1 MSADLCLFIQNLD
14 FSYGQKRVLKDINLS
29 IEQGFVSIIGPN
41 GSGKTTLLKL
51 ICGLLSL
58 QTGSVQVWGRNLR
71 ELSCMERARCFTLIQ
86 QNQAF
91 AFPFTCL
98 EMVSWGRYPHQNR
111 LEGLNSTD
119 YEIIE
124 DAMRITETLD
134 FKDRLITEVSSGEQ
148 QRVMLACALAQQPK
162 ILFLDEAFSAVDIS
176 YKKDILGKLKKL
188 VEHKKLTVVSIVH
201 DLNVAYRY
209 SDRVVL
215 LKDGE
220 LVGCG
225 HPDEV
230 MNEMTIQQVFQV
242 EVEFIQRRCFVY

>member
-1 MSADLCLFIQNLD
+1 MSAELCLFIQNLD
-14 FSYGQKRVLKDINLS
+14 YAYGRKRVLKDINLS
-29 IEQGFVSIIGPN
+29 IKQGFVSIIGPN

-58 QTGSVQVWGRNLR
+58 QSGLVQVWGRNLR
-71 ELSCMERARCFTLIQ
+71 ELSSLERARCFTLIQ

-98 EMVSWGRYPHQNR
+98 EMVSWGRYPHRNQ
-111 LEGLNSTD
+111 LDGLSD
-119 YEIIE
+119 ADFEVIE

-134 FKDRLITEVSSGEQ
+134 FKDRLITEVSGGEQ

-176 YKKDILGKLKKL
+176 YKKVILGKLKKL
-188 VEHKKLTVVSIVH
+188 VEQKKLTVVSIVH

-215 LKDGE
+215 LKEGE

>member
-1 MSADLCLFIQNLD
+1 MSAELSLSIQDLNYA
-14 FSYGQKRVLKDINLS
+14 YGRQRVLKNIHLS
-29 IEQGFVSIIGPN
+29 IEQGFISIIGPN
-41 GSGKTTLLKL
+41 GSGKTTLVKL
-51 ICGLLSL
+51 ACGLLSL
-58 QTGSVQVWGRNLR
+58 QSGSVQVWGRNLR
-71 ELSCMERARCFTLIQ
+71 ELTNLERARCFTLIQ

-98 EMVSWGRYPHQNR
+98 EMVSWGRYPHQDR
-111 LEGLNSTD
+111 LDGLNSMD

-124 DAMRITETLD
+124 DAMCITETLEL
-134 FKDRLITEVSSGEQ
+134 KDRLITEVSGGEQ

-188 VEHKKLTVVSIVH
+188 VEQKKLTVVSIVH
-201 DLNVAYRY
+201 DLNVAYRF

-220 LVGCG
+220 LVGYG

>member
-1 MSADLCLFIQNLD
+1 
-14 FSYGQKRVLKDINLS
+14 
-29 IEQGFVSIIGPN
+29 
-41 GSGKTTLLKL
+41 
-51 ICGLLSL
+51 
-58 QTGSVQVWGRNLR
+58 VQIWGRNLR
-71 ELSCMERARCFTLIQ
+71 ELSSLERARCFTLIQ

-98 EMVSWGRYPHQNR
+98 EMVSWGRYPHRNQ
-111 LEGLNSTD
+111 LDGLSD
-119 YEIIE
+119 ADFEVIE

-134 FKDRLITEVSSGEQ
+134 FKDRLITEVSGGEQ

-176 YKKDILGKLKKL
+176 YKKVILGKLKKL
-188 VEHKKLTVVSIVH
+188 VEQKKLTVVSIVH

-215 LKDGE
+215 LKEGE